1 MPRETFSFFILR
13 ANKWSE
19 WNDNVK
25 RGGFYRFGPT
35 VPNQKRLRAAEPGA
49 ELLFDR
55 RTGSGVEFFSA
66 ASLGSIQETTE
77 GNKTVFRASL
87 PEIGFQDYTPRLH
100 PTSFCHRQYE
110 TDYRGGATI
119 QHTARNTSDAT
130 GDVPST
136 TSLDR

>member
-87 PEIGFQDYTPRLH
+87 PETGFQDYTP
-100 PTSFCHRQYE
+100 PVSVTDSMRQIIE
-110 TDYRGGATI
+110 AVPRFNI
-119 QHTARNTSDAT
+119 QHAIRPMPQETFHRLRRLIDNRT
-130 GDVPST
+130 
-136 TSLDR
+136 R